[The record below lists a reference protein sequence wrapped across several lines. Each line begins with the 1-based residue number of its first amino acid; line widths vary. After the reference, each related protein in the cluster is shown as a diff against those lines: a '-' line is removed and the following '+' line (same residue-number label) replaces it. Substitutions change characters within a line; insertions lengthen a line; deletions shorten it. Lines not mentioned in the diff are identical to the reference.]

1 MEHNIL
7 VPVKH
12 KKSLQV
18 LRKMFR
24 DNKYITRSFPSTCVT
39 SMCTQGKECSCSL
52 RGQFLICGF
61 VIVVNLVT
69 RFLFFH
75 CHPDPQW
82 SCLERSFRALFQWCL
97 LSESGNSVS
106 LASARMFL
114 VLFLTLESKIFP
126 VYQVNMSDINNLKF
140 KLRFCSY
147 LRRRFQVKT
156 RCDAEIFGSKQR
168 QAN

>member
-1 MEHNIL
+1 MEHKIL
-7 VPVKH
+7 VSVKH
-12 KKSLQV
+12 KKKSAGVEKDVQGQKICYKVISLYLCYFYV
-18 LRKMFR
+18 YSRWR
-24 DNKYITRSFPSTCVT
+24 
-39 SMCTQGKECSCSL
+39 

-61 VIVVNLVT
+61 VIVNLVT

-75 CHPDPQW
+75 CHSDPQW
-82 SCLERSFRALFQWCL
+82 SSLERSFRALFQWCL
-97 LSESGNSVS
+97 LSESRNTVS
-106 LASARMFL
+106 LVSARLFL